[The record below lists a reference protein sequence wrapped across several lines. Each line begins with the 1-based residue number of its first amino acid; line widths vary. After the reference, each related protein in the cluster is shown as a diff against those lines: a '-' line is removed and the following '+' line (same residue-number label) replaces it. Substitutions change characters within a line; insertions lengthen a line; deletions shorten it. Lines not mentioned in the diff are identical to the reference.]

1 MATRTDGT
9 EPIIT
14 HGAIF
19 LRPAERADLPLFV
32 RWFNDDRTSRT
43 LSTVAPMSLASEE
56 GWFERTVAGQGKDG
70 YHFVICLLEDDR
82 PVGTIGLFDLDL
94 RNGNAGLGISIG
106 DPADTNRGYGTD
118 ALRALV
124 SWGFDMLRLER
135 IWLDVYA
142 FNPRAK
148 VVYERLGFVLE
159 GTQRHAVF
167 RHGSFVDL
175 HLMAVLADEWRRRW
189 AAPSDEG
196 SAAAPAPGQAS
207 S

>member
-9 EPIIT
+9 EPVIA
-14 HGAIF
+14 HGSVY
-19 LRPAERADLPLFV
+19 LRPAEREDLPLFV
-32 RWFNDDRTSRT
+32 RWFNDARTSRT
-43 LSTVAPMSLASEE
+43 LAVVAPMSLASEE

-70 YHFVICLLEDDR
+70 YHFVVCLLEDDR
-82 PVGTIGLFDLDL
+82 AIGTIGLFELDV

-106 DPADTNRGYGTD
+106 DPADTNRGYGSD

-124 SWGFDMLRLER
+124 AWSFDMLRLER

-148 VVYERLGFVLE
+148 VVYERIGFELE
-159 GTQRHAVF
+159 GTLRHAIF
-167 RHGSFVDL
+167 RHGSFVDV
-175 HLMAVLADEWRRRW
+175 HRMAILSGEWRERQ
-189 AAPSDEG
+189 AG
-196 SAAAPAPGQAS
+196 SS